1 MQKVREKLKMPI
13 GISQP
18 KWLLEIGAW
27 LINTE
32 TELLLKSRWVYPE
45 KLINEGFE
53 FKYKRIEVAILCLI

>member
-1 MQKVREKLKMPI
+1 MPI
-13 GISQP
+13 GINQP

-27 LINTE
+27 LISTE

-53 FKYKRIEVAILCLI
+53 FKYKRIEEAIFRLI